1 MIMDGSLHLHI
12 YFYGIAWT
20 LPCNNHCT
28 MWLCVAWELELN
40 LWLVYL
46 WTLLVS
52 LMFYQFGLWFNS
64 YMNLWL
70 IPLASCCYLG
80 CVCVCGRA
88 RSCCLDLHFVGDTPP
103 KLIISIHMKNFKCKS
118 ICTYVGGVILYSLNH
133 ESSFYSIIPWLQW
146 IMWVFSKLFYHISL
160 FSKWLPSSINKK
172 GDRRHLGP

>member
-20 LPCNNHCT
+20 LPCNNRCT
-28 MWLCVAWELELN
+28 MWLYVAWELELN

-80 CVCVCGRA
+80 CVCVWA
-88 RSCCLDLHFVGDTPP
+88 RMLLLPRSPFCRGHSTKTYYIYTYEEFQMQIYMHLCRGSHSLFIESW
-103 KLIISIHMKNFKCKS
+103 KLILFNHSLITMNYVSILKTLLSYIIIFKM
-118 ICTYVGGVILYSLNH
+118 VA
-133 ESSFYSIIPWLQW
+133 II
-146 IMWVFSKLFYHISL
+146 
-160 FSKWLPSSINKK
+160 N
-172 GDRRHLGP
+172 